1 MQRKRKIKK
10 SYLVAYKDVHKRV
23 KLLNSLGLIEES
35 GIDKLPRNK
44 ITSRNQFDMK
54 FASIHNPIYY
64 RLTTG
69 GIFNLV
75 LYHVAETV
83 EPPTAIFRY
92 HGNNIIFRTF
102 LYPFFKRS
110 TLTRFRGTFLLNS
123 VFTYLS
129 KCCEVVDQTLATS
142 NNNNMKVLIPLFN
155 WNDIHGRNN
164 ETVTGRISDEF
175 NINLLGGSRIKKI
188 NDKEI
193 KISDQR
199 NLIIIRLEDKYEAT
213 LIVNHKKVYTL
224 GLEKSGD
231 RLVVNKIATFG
242 EDIALPLL
250 NHHAKQNLLNLATS
264 ITMGTMVGRTRDE
277 FIEFT
282 AELDTEDLGIL
293 SKDQKVMNTLK
304 EACKAHLNGYKAISK
319 LERINSGILRDD

>member
-1 MQRKRKIKK
+1 
-10 SYLVAYKDVHKRV
+10 
-23 KLLNSLGLIEES
+23 
-35 GIDKLPRNK
+35 
-44 ITSRNQFDMK
+44 
-54 FASIHNPIYY
+54 
-64 RLTTG
+64 
-69 GIFNLV
+69 
-75 LYHVAETV
+75 
-83 EPPTAIFRY
+83 
-92 HGNNIIFRTF
+92 
-102 LYPFFKRS
+102 
-110 TLTRFRGTFLLNS
+110 
-123 VFTYLS
+123 
-129 KCCEVVDQTLATS
+129 
-142 NNNNMKVLIPLFN
+142 
-155 WNDIHGRNN
+155 
-164 ETVTGRISDEF
+164 
-175 NINLLGGSRIKKI
+175 LLGGSRIKKI